1 MASSLSDPT
10 AQPDAI
16 TAQLSRR
23 PESLRGMRLS
33 LLKNGKRHSGEL
45 LEEVLKLIEP
55 ELEPAEVLRR
65 TVPPTWL
72 APDDQLDELAGE
84 CDLVVEAVG
93 D

>member
-1 MASSLSDPT
+1 MASRLSVPT
-10 AQPDAI
+10 AQSEAI
-16 TAQLSRR
+16 TVQLCDR
-23 PESLRGMRLS
+23 PESLRGKRLG

-55 ELEPAEVLRR
+55 DLAPTEIVRH
-65 TVPPTWL
+65 TVPPTWP
-72 APDDQLDELAGE
+72 ASDERLDELASE